1 MPIDQSHISG
11 EGCIKKGSGCKI
23 LAKSNIMK
31 NEISMLDL
39 LEPKFVGQR
48 PRNRRGN
55 GVVRGKEGEG
65 DELRTF
71 CDAVQLS

>member
-1 MPIDQSHISG
+1 
-11 EGCIKKGSGCKI
+11 
-23 LAKSNIMK
+23 
-31 NEISMLDL
+31 MLDL

-48 PRNRRGN
+48 PRNRKGN

>member
-1 MPIDQSHISG
+1 
-11 EGCIKKGSGCKI
+11 
-23 LAKSNIMK
+23 
-31 NEISMLDL
+31 MLDL
-39 LEPKFVGQR
+39 LETKFVGQR

-55 GVVRGKEGEG
+55 GVVRDKEGEG